1 MSFTQEYLK
10 DYEEKIRQLP
20 LEELYDILSL
30 IRDDPFKADDSPER
44 VKIVEN
50 RIRELDSNYINEQDK
65 TPIGLIP
72 TEELN
77 NRLEEEFQK
86 KPHPKSSALETI
98 GLFISLFALILLT
111 SRTEKG
117 YLCAMPFISLSSF
130 CLAYASLMNK
140 RVTLQGSFFHKE
152 AYPGSFWFVVI
163 LLIAIGIWGIGELI
177 YQIFCS

>member
-1 MSFTQEYLK
+1 MPFSKEYLK

-20 LEELYDILSL
+20 QEELYDILCL

-65 TPIGLIP
+65 TPISLIP

-86 KPHPKSSALETI
+86 KPHTKSTVIRCI
-98 GLFISLFALILLT
+98 GFISIVSGFLLLPAKNENGL
-111 SRTEKG
+111 SLG
-117 YLCAMPFISLSSF
+117 MPFISITLF
-130 CLAYASLMNK
+130 CFAYAGLIDK
-140 RVTLQGSFFHKE
+140 RTSIRGGVIHK
-152 AYPGSFWFVVI
+152 AAHPIAFWCIIITEII
-163 LLIAIGIWGIGELI
+163 LALLGIEEIISKG
-177 YQIFCS
+177 F

>member
-1 MSFTQEYLK
+1 MSFTQEYLR

-30 IRDDPFKADDSPER
+30 IRDDPFKADDTPER

-86 KPHPKSSALETI
+86 KPHTKSTVIRGI
-98 GLFISLFALILLT
+98 GYISIVPGFLLLPATNENGLSLGMTFMSITLFCF
-111 SRTEKG
+111 
-117 YLCAMPFISLSSF
+117 
-130 CLAYASLMNK
+130 AYASLIDK
-140 RVTLQGSFFHKE
+140 RVHVRGEIIHQTAH
-152 AYPGSFWFVVI
+152 PITFWCI
-163 LLIAIGIWGIGELI
+163 IIMEIIGALLGIAEIINKG
-177 YQIFCS
+177 F

>member
-1 MSFTQEYLK
+1 MSFSKEYLK

-65 TPIGLIP
+65 TPISLIP

-86 KPHPKSSALETI
+86 KPHTKSTVIRCI
-98 GLFISLFALILLT
+98 GFISIVSGFLLLPAKNENGL
-111 SRTEKG
+111 SLG
-117 YLCAMPFISLSSF
+117 MPFISITLF
-130 CLAYASLMNK
+130 CFAYAGLIDK
-140 RVTLQGSFFHKE
+140 RIPLQYGSFAHK
-152 AYPGSFWFVVI
+152 AAHPVTFWCFI
-163 LLIAIGIWGIGELI
+163 IMEIIGALLGITKIINKG
-177 YQIFCS
+177 F